1 MSTMTKRDIALKVAD
16 KTGMTQRD
24 AAEVVNQTLNVI
36 VDSLSAGAHIE
47 LRGFGVFEIVTQK
60 GRIGRNPNNPGV
72 AIPIPP
78 RKVVKFRAGQKLA
91 QNVFELN
98 D

>member
-16 KTGMTQRD
+16 KIGMTQRD

-36 VDSLSAGAHIE
+36 VDSLSAGGHIE

-91 QNVFELN
+91 QNVLELG